1 MLLEFLQLPPQT
13 LIFFLQK
20 INDPY
25 LFFVGKNELM
35 MVAAKSVEYIV
46 LHCSATHLNQD
57 YTITRPQS
65 AWVPNIWLSF
75 LYLNT
80 MAVWHSTEFFIGHYL
95 EVPLPWSVSMYLLPS
110 RCPCCDVPNS
120 FMWKS
125 AIPNC
130 CISASETNRKRMKFS
145 SCKMWKLKMLKKMMA
160 V

>member
-65 AWVPNIWLSF
+65 A
-75 LYLNT
+75 
-80 MAVWHSTEFFIGHYL
+80 
-95 EVPLPWSVSMYLLPS
+95 
-110 RCPCCDVPNS
+110 
-120 FMWKS
+120 
-125 AIPNC
+125 
-130 CISASETNRKRMKFS
+130 
-145 SCKMWKLKMLKKMMA
+145 
-160 V
+160 